1 MDPNQILISFM
12 THWLVNFKD
21 FSIKLCFLLAKVMC
35 NTASTQE
42 LQVEVA
48 KPDGGLDIDIN

>member
-1 MDPNQILISFM
+1 MDPNQILMSFM
-12 THWLVNFKD
+12 TPWLVNFKD
-21 FSIKLCFLLAKVMC
+21 FSSILCFLLAKVMC

-42 LQVEVA
+42 LHVEVA